1 MCIYISE
8 GNKKK
13 NGGISM
19 NRLTVVGRIVR
30 EVTLKQVGE
39 DRIVL
44 NNVIAV
50 QRLFKSENGQEADFI
65 PFVVWS
71 KKATLIEEYC
81 DKGDLIGLDGRLQ
94 SRSYEDDSG
103 ERQYVIEMNVDHVQ
117 FLQPKKDKTTD
128 F

>member
-1 MCIYISE
+1 LCIYISE

-50 QRLFKSENGQEADFI
+50 QRLFKSENGQE
-65 PFVVWS
+65 
-71 KKATLIEEYC
+71 
-81 DKGDLIGLDGRLQ
+81 
-94 SRSYEDDSG
+94 DSG

-117 FLQPKKDKTTD
+117 FLQPKKDKTTN